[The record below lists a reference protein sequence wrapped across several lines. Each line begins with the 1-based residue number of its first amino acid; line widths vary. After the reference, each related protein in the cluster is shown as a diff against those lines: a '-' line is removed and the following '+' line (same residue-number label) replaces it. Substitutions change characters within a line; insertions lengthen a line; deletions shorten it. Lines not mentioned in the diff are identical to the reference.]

1 MVSFRSHCCRD
12 NITERILKSAILH
25 RKNSLFYRTQRGA
38 DVGDLFMSLVQTCRA
53 NDVNPFDYILAVV
66 RNAIAAKTAPASW
79 MPWNYHTNLT
89 PQTNS
94 SA

>member
-1 MVSFRSHCCRD
+1 MS
-12 NITERILKSAILH
+12 ILH

-53 NDVNPFDYILAVV
+53 NAVNPFDYLLAVV
-66 RNAIAAKTAPASW
+66 KNAQAAKLAPEEW
-79 MPWNYHTNLT
+79 MPWNY
-89 PQTNS
+89 PAIPSQQTAT